1 MGAWGEGMQAN
12 DTALDAIFACED
24 DLVEGLTECI
34 DSWLANER
42 WAILGVASE
51 IVEKKLKM
59 PALVKKKVIKAI
71 KKELTKDFL
80 DCWTEPKARKAALN
94 RFHKQ
99 LLGKKVNKKLLDKD
113 NMGLIQKIMSTE
125 GDLL

>member
-12 DTALDAIFACED
+12 DTAQDAIFACEE
-24 DLVEGLTECI
+24 DLVKGLTECI

-42 WAILGVASE
+42 TWAILGVASE

-80 DCWTEPKARKAALN
+80 DCWREPKARKAALN

-99 LLGKKVNKKLLDKD
+99 LLGQRVSKKLLERD
-113 NMGLIQKIMSTE
+113 NQGLMSKIFE
-125 GDLL
+125 DLE